1 MLASPVPSR
10 PLVLSPNSAAPSTEL
25 VVVSFFRTCSAS
37 GFILTLGAL
46 AGAQTSPPVYTPG
59 NLTPAQQ
66 VARDVFKELIEIN
79 TSVTTGNV
87 TAGAVAMAKRFRD
100 AGIPDSDIFI
110 GGPRA
115 DKHNVVAR
123 FRGKNP
129 AGRKPVL
136 LLAHLDV
143 VEALKSDWSPEF
155 DPFKFTEK
163 DGYYYAR
170 GIADDK
176 AMASIF
182 VANLIRMKREG
193 YVPDRDI
200 VIALTA
206 DEESGAFNGVD
217 WLVQNHKDLI
227 DAGIGLNEGGGGTLR
242 DGKPLFNTIQ
252 LAQKITT
259 NYTLQ
264 VTNRGGHSSVP
275 RKDNAITSL
284 ADALSKVGR
293 YEFPVQ
299 LSEVTR
305 EFFSKTALSETPAM
319 SRAMKALVA
328 NPKDKAAAEVVA
340 ADEKYSSMLRT
351 TCVATMLSGGHA
363 TNALPQLAEANINCR
378 IYPTDTP
385 EYVRSALASAI
396 KDTTVKVLIKTQRPP
411 SPPAKLSPEIMQPV
425 TRVTKELFGD
435 IPVIPTMSTGAN
447 DSRFLLAI
455 GIQSYGVS
463 GLFSDPKTDARAHG
477 RDERIRMQSYYEGQ
491 EFLYR
496 LTKLLATNPATV
508 P

>member
-1 MLASPVPSR
+1 MSRFVRVPR
-10 PLVLSPNSAAPSTEL
+10 PGAAIAALLLSLP
-25 VVVSFFRTCSAS
+25 
-37 GFILTLGAL
+37 TLS
-46 AGAQTSPPVYTPG
+46 GAQTRESPVYSPG
-59 NLTPAQQ
+59 KLTSAQQ
-66 VARDVFKELIEIN
+66 QAREVYKELVEIN

-87 TAGAVAMAKRFRD
+87 TNGAVAMAKRFKA
-100 AGIPDSDIFI
+100 AGIPDSDIFV

-123 FRGKNP
+123 VRGKNP

-143 VEALKSDWSPEF
+143 VEALKADWSPEF
-155 DPFKFTEK
+155 DPFVFTEK

-170 GIADDK
+170 GVADDK
-176 AMASIF
+176 SMASIF
-182 VANLIRMKREG
+182 VANVLRMKADG

-200 VIALTA
+200 IIALTA
-206 DEESGAFNGVD
+206 DEESGAYNGVG
-217 WLVQNHKDLI
+217 WLVENHRALV
-227 DAGIGLNEGGGGTLR
+227 DAGIVINEGGGGVLR

-259 NYTLQ
+259 NFTLH

-275 RKDNAITSL
+275 RDDNAITAL

-293 YEFPVQ
+293 YQFPVK
-299 LSEVTR
+299 LSEVTKS
-305 EFFSKTALSETPAM
+305 FFAQTAPLESPTMGA
-319 SRAMKALVA
+319 AMKALVA
-328 NPKDKAAAEVVA
+328 NPADAAAARIVA

-363 TNALPQLAEANINCR
+363 SNALPQLAEANINCR
-378 IYPTDTP
+378 IYPTETADEVRAALEKVVHDT
-385 EYVRSALASAI
+385 S
-396 KDTTVKVLIKTQRPP
+396 VKVLVKSARPA
-411 SPPAKLSPEIMQPV
+411 SPPAKMSPEIMDPV
-425 TRVTKELFGD
+425 AKVTKELFGN

-447 DSRFLLAI
+447 DSRFFLAL
-455 GIQSYGVS
+455 GVPSYGVS
-463 GLFSDPKTDARAHG
+463 GLFMDPTTDARAHG
-477 RDERIRMQSYYEGQ
+477 RDERMRVQSYFEGQ

-496 LTKLLATNPATV
+496 LTKLLASNPPTI

>member
-1 MLASPVPSR
+1 MIRFRSALAAVGI
-10 PLVLSPNSAAPSTEL
+10 SAA
-25 VVVSFFRTCSAS
+25 SF
-37 GFILTLGAL
+37 
-46 AGAQTSPPVYTPG
+46 AGAQTSTPVYVPG
-59 NLTPAQQ
+59 RLTPTQQ
-66 VARDVFKELIEIN
+66 TARDVFKELIEIN

-100 AGIPDSDIFI
+100 AGFPDSDIFI
-110 GGPRA
+110 GGPRE
-115 DKHNVVAR
+115 DKHNVVVR
-123 FRGKNP
+123 YHGKNA

-136 LLAHLDV
+136 LLAHIDV
-143 VEALKSDWSPEF
+143 VEALKADWSPEF

-170 GIADDK
+170 GIADDI

-182 VANLIRMKREG
+182 VANLLRMKQEG

-200 VIALTA
+200 IVALTA

-227 DAGIGLNEGGGGTLR
+227 DAGIALNEGGGGTLR

-252 LAQKITT
+252 LAQKIVA

-299 LSEVTR
+299 LSDITR
-305 EFFSKTALSETPAM
+305 DFFSKTALSETPEM

-328 NPKDKAAAEVVA
+328 NPKDKAAADVIAE
-340 ADEKYSSMLRT
+340 DEKYSSMLRT

-378 IYPTDTP
+378 IYPTDSP
-385 EYVRSALASAI
+385 EYVRSALAKAI
-396 KDTTVKVLIKTQRPP
+396 NDTTVKVLIKTQRPP
-411 SPPAKLSPEIMQPV
+411 SPPAKLSPDIMQPV
-425 TRVTKELFGD
+425 ARVTKELFGD

-447 DSRFLLAI
+447 DSRFLLAL

-463 GLFSDPKTDARAHG
+463 GIFSDPKTDARAHG

>member
-1 MLASPVPSR
+1 MPFSIRSR
-10 PLVLSPNSAAPSTEL
+10 SA
-25 VVVSFFRTCSAS
+25 
-37 GFILTLGAL
+37 LGAAL
-46 AGAQTSPPVYTPG
+46 LSCASIASAQTSARIYTPG
-59 NLTPAQQ
+59 QLTPVQQ
-66 VARDVFKELIEIN
+66 TARDVFKELIEIN

-123 FRGKNP
+123 YRGKNP
-129 AGRKPVL
+129 AGRKPLL

-182 VANLIRMKREG
+182 VANLLRMKQEK

-200 VIALTA
+200 IIALTA

-217 WLVQNHKDLI
+217 WLVQNHRDLI
-227 DAGIGLNEGGGGTLR
+227 DAGIALNEGGGGTLR
-242 DGKPLFNTIQ
+242 DSKPLFNTIQ

-284 ADALSKVGR
+284 ADALAKVGR

-305 EFFSKTALSETPAM
+305 GFFTQTALSETPAM
-319 SRAMKALVA
+319 ARAMKALVA
-328 NPKDKAAAEVVA
+328 NPNDKSAADAVA
-340 ADEKYSSMLRT
+340 ADDRYSSMLRT

-385 EYVRSALASAI
+385 EQVRSALAAAI
-396 KDTTVKVLIKTQRPP
+396 NDTTVKVLIKSQRPP
-411 SPPAKLSPEIMQPV
+411 SPPAKLSPEIVQPV
-425 TRVTKELFGD
+425 TRVTKEIFGD

-447 DSRFLLAI
+447 DSRFLLAL
-455 GIQSYGVS
+455 GTQSYGVS

>member
-1 MLASPVPSR
+1 MPFPIRSHSALVGVVLATAS
-10 PLVLSPNSAAPSTEL
+10 LS
-25 VVVSFFRTCSAS
+25 
-37 GFILTLGAL
+37 
-46 AGAQTSPPVYTPG
+46 GAQTSPRVYTPG
-59 NLTPAQQ
+59 QLTPTQQ
-66 VARDVFKELIEIN
+66 LARDVFKELIEIN

-87 TAGAVAMAKRFRD
+87 TAGAVAMEKRFRA
-100 AGIPDSDIFI
+100 AGFPDSDIFI

-115 DKHNVVAR
+115 DKYNLVVR
-123 FRGKNP
+123 YHGKNP
-129 AGRKPVL
+129 GGRKPVL
-136 LLAHLDV
+136 LLAHIDV
-143 VEALKSDWSPEF
+143 VEALKADWSPEF

-182 VANLIRMKREG
+182 VANLLRMKQEG

-200 VIALTA
+200 IVALTA

-299 LSEVTR
+299 LSDVTR
-305 EFFSKTALSETPAM
+305 EFFSKTAPSETPEM
-319 SRAMKALVA
+319 GRAMKALVA
-328 NPKDKAAAEVVA
+328 NPKDKAAAAVVA
-340 ADEKYSSMLRT
+340 GDEKYSSMLRT

-378 IYPTDTP
+378 IYPTDSP
-385 EYVRSALASAI
+385 EYVRSTLASVI
-396 KDTTVKVLIKTQRPP
+396 KDTTVKVLIKSQRPP

-425 TRVTKELFGD
+425 GRVTKELFGD

-477 RDERIRMQSYYEGQ
+477 RDERIRMQSYYDGQ

-496 LTKLLATNPATV
+496 LTKLLATNPAAV